1 MIEAK
6 ENAITNKMKL
16 LGNKKQQRKTTGIK
30 VSIYLY
36 LPENKIHQSKSID

>member
-16 LGNKKQQRKTTGIK
+16 LGNKKTTK
-30 VSIYLY
+30 
-36 LPENKIHQSKSID
+36 ENNRYKSVYISVFT